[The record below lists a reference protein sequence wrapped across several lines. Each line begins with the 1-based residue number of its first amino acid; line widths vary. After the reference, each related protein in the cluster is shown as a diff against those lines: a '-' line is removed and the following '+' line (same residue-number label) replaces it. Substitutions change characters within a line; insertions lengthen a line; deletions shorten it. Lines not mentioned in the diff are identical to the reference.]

1 MRFITAARTACA
13 VLLAGAMLVP
23 VGTAAAALVAPQQ
36 ISQRIFADLADN
48 GRLDGKYTK
57 KQINRALHAPS
68 LRGYER
74 PAPVRRPAVVRSTP
88 PVATSASEES
98 LPFSGLDLA
107 LFAAVG
113 GPLLLVGGSLGRLAR
128 LRVKST

>member
-1 MRFITAARTACA
+1 MSFKTAARTACTVIILGA
-13 VLLAGAMLVP
+13 TFALAGTASAAP
-23 VGTAAAALVAPQQ
+23 VEQT
-36 ISQRIFADLADN
+36 SQRIFADLADN

-57 KQINRALHAPS
+57 KQIGRALHAPS

-74 PAPVRRPAVVRSTP
+74 PAPVRTPAAVRATP
-88 PVATSASEES
+88 PTASSTSQRS

-113 GPLLLVGGSLGRLAR
+113 GPLLLFGASIGHVTR
-128 LRVKST
+128 LRMDRA